1 MKKTLILFLT
11 LFTVSACSTNETTTV
26 SESSEGEMHPSITEK
41 PEKGD
46 LFMVENDFS
55 EKVIYAYIEK
65 GSEVSVNE
73 EKNTLEIHFN
83 EPGESEDI
91 TLQMIEFNQG
101 SDIEMLRFYINGNE
115 TSLKS
120 VIYE

>member
-1 MKKTLILFLT
+1 
-11 LFTVSACSTNETTTV
+11 
-26 SESSEGEMHPSITEK
+26 MHPSITEK

-73 EKNTLEIHFN
+73 EKIL
-83 EPGESEDI
+83 
-91 TLQMIEFNQG
+91 
-101 SDIEMLRFYINGNE
+101 
-115 TSLKS
+115 
-120 VIYE
+120 